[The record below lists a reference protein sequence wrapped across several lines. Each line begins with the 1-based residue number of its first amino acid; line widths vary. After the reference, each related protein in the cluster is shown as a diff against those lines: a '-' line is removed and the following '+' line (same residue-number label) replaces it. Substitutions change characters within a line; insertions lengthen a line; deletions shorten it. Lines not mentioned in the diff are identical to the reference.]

1 MAKNMMVTLMTM
13 MVTMMTMMS
22 TSGALFNLLMKWI
35 ASMSFDL
42 SPTAN
47 LYDDD
52 DDDDDDKGDVDDKY
66 EINLLPPPLLLLLAL
81 SRSSPSFESSTH
93 LLVR

>member
-1 MAKNMMVTLMTM
+1 
-13 MVTMMTMMS
+13 
-22 TSGALFNLLMKWI
+22 
-35 ASMSFDL
+35 MSFDL

-47 LYDDD
+47 LYD

-81 SRSSPSFESSTH
+81 SLSSPSFESSTH

>member
-1 MAKNMMVTLMTM
+1 MAKNMMVTLM
-13 MVTMMTMMS
+13 TMMTMMS

-52 DDDDDDKGDVDDKY
+52 DKGDVGDKY
-66 EINLLPPPLLLLLAL
+66 ENSQDLLPPPLLLLAL
-81 SRSSPSFESSTH
+81 SLSSPSFESSTH

>member
-1 MAKNMMVTLMTM
+1 
-13 MVTMMTMMS
+13 
-22 TSGALFNLLMKWI
+22 
-35 ASMSFDL
+35 MSFDL

-47 LYDDD
+47 LYH
-52 DDDDDDKGDVDDKY
+52 DDDDKGDVDDKY

>member
-1 MAKNMMVTLMTM
+1 
-13 MVTMMTMMS
+13 
-22 TSGALFNLLMKWI
+22 
-35 ASMSFDL
+35 MSFDL

-47 LYDDD
+47 LYDDA
-52 DDDDDDKGDVDDKY
+52 DDDDDKGNVDKY

-81 SRSSPSFESSTH
+81 SLSSPSFESSTH

>member
-1 MAKNMMVTLMTM
+1 
-13 MVTMMTMMS
+13 
-22 TSGALFNLLMKWI
+22 
-35 ASMSFDL
+35 MSFDL

-47 LYDDD
+47 LYD

-81 SRSSPSFESSTH
+81 PLSSPSFESSTH
-93 LLVR
+93 LLVL

>member
-1 MAKNMMVTLMTM
+1 
-13 MVTMMTMMS
+13 
-22 TSGALFNLLMKWI
+22 
-35 ASMSFDL
+35 MSFDL

-47 LYDDD
+47 LYD

-81 SRSSPSFESSTH
+81 SLASPSFESSTH

>member
-1 MAKNMMVTLMTM
+1 
-13 MVTMMTMMS
+13 
-22 TSGALFNLLMKWI
+22 
-35 ASMSFDL
+35 MSFDL

-52 DDDDDDKGDVDDKY
+52 DDDDDEGDVDDKY
-66 EINLLPPPLLLLLAL
+66 ENNLLPPPLLLLLAL
-81 SRSSPSFESSTH
+81 PLSSPSFESSTH

>member
-1 MAKNMMVTLMTM
+1 
-13 MVTMMTMMS
+13 
-22 TSGALFNLLMKWI
+22 
-35 ASMSFDL
+35 MSFDL

-81 SRSSPSFESSTH
+81 PLSSPSFESSTH